1 MWLWLTMTLLCFA
14 MAAAPQPLAHAE
26 DRDQERLAVLETRA
40 NQIDNHLSTTDATV
54 TRLTASV
61 ESQGNQISEMIGE
74 MRMAFAALGLLT
86 GGNFFFQVRKGKK
99 GDG

>member
-1 MWLWLTMTLLCFA
+1 MTILCIV
-14 MAAAPQPLAHAE
+14 MAAGWWPRAHAQ

-40 NQIDNHLSTTDATV
+40 NQIDAHLSTTDATV
-54 TRLTASV
+54 ARLSASV

-86 GGNFFFQVRKGKK
+86 GGNFFFQVQKGKK
-99 GDG
+99 GTG